1 MQLAIISFNF
11 YHSFYYFILFFTRL
25 THWLTRYGWLNSWL
39 SADKV
44 NKINSIKC
52 TLIFMRNFFMS
63 TSLTLS
69 SSLYF
74 SRTAVLLSFVP
85 FHSFFNIHFHYN
97 RWWLIHCDN
106 SLFCI
111 SIIHFSPF
119 SCYVSYRCVVNY
131 MVMW

>member
-1 MQLAIISFNF
+1 MRYRIKLAIIPFNF
-11 YHSFYYFILFFTRL
+11 FYHGFYYFILFFTRL
-25 THWLTRYGWLNSWL
+25 TEWLTRYGWLNNWL

-52 TLIFMRNFFMS
+52 TLIFMRNFFYEYFYFIS
-63 TSLTLS
+63 FS
-69 SSLYF
+69 SQSVCAF
-74 SRTAVLLSFVP
+74 PVP
-85 FHSFFNIHFHYN
+85 FFLNIHFHYN